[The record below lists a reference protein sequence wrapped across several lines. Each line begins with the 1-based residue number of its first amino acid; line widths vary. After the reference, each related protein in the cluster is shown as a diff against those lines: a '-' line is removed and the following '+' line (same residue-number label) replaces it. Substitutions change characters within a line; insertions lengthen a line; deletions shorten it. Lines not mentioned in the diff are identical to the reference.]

1 MFPDGTPAPLAAG
14 QDPRQVFADWLITA
28 ENPWF
33 ARNIANRVWS
43 WLLGRGIIHEPDDIR
58 PDNPPSNPELLTY
71 LEQEL
76 VEKKYDLK
84 QFFRLIL
91 NSKTYQLSSVAKSD
105 KPEAAALF
113 AHYPLRRLEAEVLI
127 DALNQITGTTEQYS
141 SPIPEPFTFIPEGQ
155 RAIGLPDGSI
165 TSPFLEQFGRPSRDT
180 GLESER
186 SNRPTADQRLH
197 LLNSSHIQRKI
208 ENSPVL
214 QALFASAANQPS
226 SKFNKSRKSGKFN
239 KPAESSQAKQPG
251 EVVTAL
257 YLTILSRFP
266 TEDEL
271 KTVAEYVQTASSKR
285 EAAVDLAWAL
295 INSAEFL
302 YRH

>member
-1 MFPDGTPAPLAAG
+1 MG

-71 LEQEL
+71 LEKQL

-84 QFFRLIL
+84 QLFRLIL

-113 AHYPLRRLEAEVLI
+113 AQYPLRRLEAEVLI

-214 QALFASAANQPS
+214 QALFASAATQS
-226 SKFNKSRKSGKFN
+226 SGKFNKSRKPGKFS
-239 KPAESSQAKQPG
+239 KPAESSGAKQPG
-251 EVVTAL
+251 EVVTVL